1 MIDFTH
7 ESYLDLLAYVQALGY
22 GVVPFRDLPPVGAGT
37 FRQSGP
43 YVILRH
49 DIDFSVSKA
58 IEMAALDRKAG
69 VHSTFFVLLT
79 APYYNALSEQSLDGL
94 QEIIAMGHEMGLH
107 YDCTGFDRL
116 TPAEQKHRVDR
127 QVACLED
134 HLGIHVT
141 SISQHKPT
149 ESNVRPEIP
158 GYVDAYSRPFF
169 KEIAYV
175 SDSRM
180 MFRVPDLRAF
190 FQDHPRSQALIH
202 PIWWHA
208 EKKTRPEV
216 FGYIKSQLG
225 TSLDAML
232 DAEHRGIVDF
242 LNGQE

>member
-1 MIDFTH
+1 VMIDFTH
-7 ESYLDLLAYVQALGY
+7 QSYLDLLAYVQAMGY
-22 GVVPFRDLPPVGAGT
+22 DVVPFRDAPA
-37 FRQSGP
+37 SGS

-49 DIDFSVSKA
+49 DIDFSIPKA
-58 IEMAALDRKAG
+58 IEMAGLDRQAG

-79 APYYNALSEQSLDGL
+79 APYYNPLSEEGL
-94 QEIIAMGHEMGLH
+94 AGLRQIIGMGHEMGLH

-116 TPAEQKHRVDR
+116 TPDGQKERVDR
-127 QVACLED
+127 LVACLED

-149 ESNVRPEIP
+149 ESNVKPEIP

-169 KEIAYV
+169 KDIAYV

-208 EKKTRPEV
+208 RQKTRAEA
-216 FGYIKSQLG
+216 FECIKSQLG
-225 TSLDAML
+225 TSFDAML
-232 DAEHRGIVDF
+232 DAEHRGILGF
-242 LNGQE
+242 LNGQT

>member
-7 ESYLDLLAYVQALGY
+7 ESYLELLAFIQSLDYR
-22 GVVPFRDLPPVGAGT
+22 VVPFRDLPA
-37 FRQSGP
+37 SGP

-49 DIDFSVSKA
+49 DIDFSIDKA
-58 IEMAALDRKAG
+58 IEMAALDRQAA

-79 APYYNALSEQSLDGL
+79 APYYNALHERSLDGL
-94 QEIIAMGHEMGLH
+94 QEIVAMGHEVGLH

-116 TPAEQKHRVDR
+116 TPVEQKQRVDR
-127 QVACLED
+127 LVACLED

-149 ESNVRPEIP
+149 ESNVKPEIP
-158 GYVDAYSRPFF
+158 GYMDAYSRPFF

-190 FQDHPRSQALIH
+190 FRDHPRSQALIH

-208 EKKTRPEV
+208 QKKTRPEV
-216 FGYIKSQLG
+216 FDYISRQLH

-242 LNGQE
+242 LHGQG